1 MLEDK
6 SFEASEM
13 KGKKI
18 TIDDKFVENQLSKI
32 ITNLDLAKF
41 VL

>member
-1 MLEDK
+1 
-6 SFEASEM
+6 M
-13 KGKKI
+13 KGQKV
-18 TIDDKFVENQLSKI
+18 TIDEEFVEKQLSKI